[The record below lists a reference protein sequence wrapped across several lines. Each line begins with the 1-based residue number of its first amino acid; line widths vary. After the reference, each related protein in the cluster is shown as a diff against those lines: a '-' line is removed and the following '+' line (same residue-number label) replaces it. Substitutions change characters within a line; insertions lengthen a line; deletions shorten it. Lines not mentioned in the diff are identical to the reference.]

1 MFENFSLL
9 QSLLDFDVMG
19 IKILRESE
27 EIVIKFSEMEEK
39 NSRLSQKLFRFEK
52 VSLEFEVE
60 IEGFSNKLDKV
71 NVNYESLLLE
81 KSELVENYR
90 KFINEMKIV
99 QKEKLDSLRK
109 LQNL

>member
-1 MFENFSLL
+1 MFENSSLL

-27 EIVIKFSEMEEK
+27 EIVIKFSEMEEE

-99 QKEKLDSLRK
+99 QKEKLNSLRK

>member
-1 MFENFSLL
+1 
-9 QSLLDFDVMG
+9 
-19 IKILRESE
+19 
-27 EIVIKFSEMEEK
+27 MEEE

-60 IEGFSNKLDKV
+60 IEGFSNKLDIV

-90 KFINEMKIV
+90 KFINEMKLF

>member
-1 MFENFSLL
+1 MFENSSLL

-60 IEGFSNKLDKV
+60 IEGFSKKLDKG

>member
-1 MFENFSLL
+1 
-9 QSLLDFDVMG
+9 MG

-27 EIVIKFSEMEEK
+27 EIVIKFSEMEEE
-39 NSRLSQKLFRFEK
+39 NSRLSEKLFRFEK

-99 QKEKLDSLRK
+99 
-109 LQNL
+109 

>member
-1 MFENFSLL
+1 MFENSSLL

-60 IEGFSNKLDKV
+60 IEGFSNKLDIV

>member
-1 MFENFSLL
+1 
-9 QSLLDFDVMG
+9 
-19 IKILRESE
+19 
-27 EIVIKFSEMEEK
+27 MEEE

-60 IEGFSNKLDKV
+60 IEGFSNKLDIV

>member
-1 MFENFSLL
+1 
-9 QSLLDFDVMG
+9 MG

-27 EIVIKFSEMEEK
+27 EIVIKFSEMEEE

>member
-1 MFENFSLL
+1 MFENSSLL

-27 EIVIKFSEMEEK
+27 EIVIKFSEMEEE

-71 NVNYESLLLE
+71 NVNYERLLLE

>member
-1 MFENFSLL
+1 
-9 QSLLDFDVMG
+9 
-19 IKILRESE
+19 
-27 EIVIKFSEMEEK
+27 MEEE

>member
-1 MFENFSLL
+1 MFENLSLL

-27 EIVIKFSEMEEK
+27 EIVIKFSEMEEE

>member
-1 MFENFSLL
+1 MFENSSLL

-27 EIVIKFSEMEEK
+27 EIVIKFSEMEEE

-99 QKEKLDSLRK
+99 QKGKLDSLRK

>member
-1 MFENFSLL
+1 MFENSSLL

-27 EIVIKFSEMEEK
+27 EIVIKFSEMEEE
-39 NSRLSQKLFRFEK
+39 NLRLSQKLFRFEK

-99 QKEKLDSLRK
+99 KKEKLDSLRK

>member
-1 MFENFSLL
+1 
-9 QSLLDFDVMG
+9 MG

-27 EIVIKFSEMEEK
+27 EIVIKFGEMEEE

>member
-1 MFENFSLL
+1 MFENSSLL

-27 EIVIKFSEMEEK
+27 EIVIKFSEMEEE
-39 NSRLSQKLFRFEK
+39 NSRLSEKLFRFEK

>member
-1 MFENFSLL
+1 MFENSSLL

-27 EIVIKFSEMEEK
+27 EIVIKFSEMEEE

>member
-1 MFENFSLL
+1 
-9 QSLLDFDVMG
+9 
-19 IKILRESE
+19 
-27 EIVIKFSEMEEK
+27 MEEE
-39 NSRLSQKLFRFEK
+39 NSRLSQKFFRFEK

>member
-1 MFENFSLL
+1 
-9 QSLLDFDVMG
+9 
-19 IKILRESE
+19 
-27 EIVIKFSEMEEK
+27 MEEK

>member
-1 MFENFSLL
+1 
-9 QSLLDFDVMG
+9 
-19 IKILRESE
+19 
-27 EIVIKFSEMEEK
+27 MEEK

-109 LQNL
+109 L

>member
-1 MFENFSLL
+1 MFENSSLL

-27 EIVIKFSEMEEK
+27 EIVIKFSEMEEE
-39 NSRLSQKLFRFEK
+39 NLRLSQKLFRFEK
-52 VSLEFEVE
+52 VSLDFEVE

-99 QKEKLDSLRK
+99 KKEKLDSLRK

>member
-1 MFENFSLL
+1 MFENSSLL

>member
-1 MFENFSLL
+1 
-9 QSLLDFDVMG
+9 
-19 IKILRESE
+19 
-27 EIVIKFSEMEEK
+27 MEEK

-52 VSLEFEVE
+52 VRLEFEVE

>member
-1 MFENFSLL
+1 MFENSSLL

-27 EIVIKFSEMEEK
+27 EIVIKFSEMEEE

-99 QKEKLDSLRK
+99 QKVKLDSLRK

>member
-1 MFENFSLL
+1 MFENSSLL

-27 EIVIKFSEMEEK
+27 EIVIKFSEMEEE

-52 VSLEFEVE
+52 VSIEFEVE